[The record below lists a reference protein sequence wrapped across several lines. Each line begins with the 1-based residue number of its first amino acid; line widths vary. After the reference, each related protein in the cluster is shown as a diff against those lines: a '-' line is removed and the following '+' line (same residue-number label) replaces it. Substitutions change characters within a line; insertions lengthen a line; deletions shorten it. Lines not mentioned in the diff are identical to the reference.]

1 MSHVARLRDAL
12 CRETITVYAL
22 EDTRPTDQGGGD
34 FFYIGQAKDP
44 DDRLQDHLYQARL
57 GLHTNRLLARRLL
70 AIEAAGEKVE
80 WYPVCQC
87 RSRYEATFEERR
99 AIKAFDHLAPLINLQ
114 HNPNQSQ
121 VRPFTQQYL
130 ERIEAA

>member
-1 MSHVARLRDAL
+1 MSHVARLRDAS

-22 EDTRPTDQGGGD
+22 LDPRSDD
-34 FFYIGQAKDP
+34 VFYIGQAKDP

-57 GLHTNRLLARRLL
+57 RIHTNQALARRLL
-70 AIEAAGEKVE
+70 AIEAAGCKVQ

-87 RSRYEATFEERR
+87 RSRYEAAVEERR

>member
-22 EDTRPTDQGGGD
+22 EDTRPADQGGGD

-57 GLHTNRLLARRLL
+57 RIHKNRLLARRLL

-80 WYPVCQC
+80 WYPVAVC
-87 RSRYEATFEERR
+87 RSHYEAAVEERR
-99 AIKAFDHLAPLINLQ
+99 AIKAFDRLAPLVNLQ

-121 VRPFTQQYL
+121 ARPFTQHYL
-130 ERIEAA
+130 KRIEAA

>member
-1 MSHVARLRDAL
+1 MSDVARLRDAP

-22 EDTRPTDQGGGD
+22 EDTRPADQGGGD

-57 GLHTNRLLARRLL
+57 RIHKNQALARRLL
-70 AIEAAGEKVE
+70 AIEAAGYRVQ

-87 RSRYEATFEERR
+87 RSRYEAAVEETR
-99 AIKAFDHLAPLINLQ
+99 AIKAFDRLAPLINLQ

-121 VRPFTQQYL
+121 ARPFTQQYL